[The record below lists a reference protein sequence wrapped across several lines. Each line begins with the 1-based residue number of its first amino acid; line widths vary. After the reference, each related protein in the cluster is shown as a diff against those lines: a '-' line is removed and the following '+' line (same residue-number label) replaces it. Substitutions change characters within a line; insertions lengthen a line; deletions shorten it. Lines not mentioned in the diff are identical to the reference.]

1 MTEQKLNKLEQQIIK
16 LLAVAN
22 KTTNQDEVIAA
33 AAKAQELMAKYN
45 IKLQNISKKPA
56 NIVAKFA
63 VNARGKSYRFELATI
78 LANNYGVKLTWAGK
92 MIPVFYGYENN
103 VKTVIKIYEWLWQAI
118 HRMADSYQTKIWK
131 QGNGVKGMY
140 NSFVDGFLVG
150 LKKELDK
157 SCTALKITVAEEV
170 NTEFDKFMAEK
181 GASTFK
187 IKKRNAPVDTCTFLQ
202 GIAEDS
208 TIMQRKQVEAK

>member
-16 LLAVAN
+16 LLELAN
-22 KTTNQDEVIAA
+22 KNINQAEAIAA

-56 NIVAKFA
+56 NIVAEFA
-63 VNARGKSYRFELATI
+63 VNARGKSYRFALATI
-78 LANNYGVKLTWAGK
+78 LANNYGVKLIWAEK

-103 VKTVIKIYEWLWQAI
+103 AKTVTKIYEWLWQAI

-131 QGNGVKGMY
+131 QGNGVKGVY

-157 SCTALKITVAEEV
+157 NCTALKITVAEEV

-181 GASTFK
+181 GAGTFK
-187 IKKRNAPVDTCTFLQ
+187 TKKRNAPVDTCAFLQ
-202 GIAEDS
+202 GVAEGS
-208 TIMQRKQVEAK
+208 TIMQRKQVKAK

>member
-16 LLAVAN
+16 LLELAN
-22 KTTNQDEVIAA
+22 KNTNQAEAIAA

-56 NIVAKFA
+56 NIVAEFA
-63 VNARGKSYRFELATI
+63 VNARGKSYRFALATI
-78 LANNYGVKLTWAGK
+78 LANNYGVKLIWAEK

-103 VKTVIKIYEWLWQAI
+103 AKTVIKIYEWLWQAI

-131 QGNGVKGMY
+131 QGNGVKGVY
-140 NSFVDGFLVG
+140 KSFVDGFLVG

-157 SCTALKITVAEEV
+157 NCTALKITVAEEV

-181 GASTFK
+181 GAGTFK
-187 IKKRNAPVDTCTFLQ
+187 TKKRNALVDICAFLQ
-202 GIAEDS
+202 GVAEGS

>member
-16 LLAVAN
+16 LLELAN
-22 KTTNQDEVIAA
+22 KNTNQAEAIAA

-56 NIVAKFA
+56 NIVA
-63 VNARGKSYRFELATI
+63 E
-78 LANNYGVKLTWAGK
+78 K

-103 VKTVIKIYEWLWQAI
+103 AKTVTKIYEWLWQAI

-131 QGNGVKGMY
+131 QGNGVKGVY

-157 SCTALKITVAEEV
+157 NCTALKITVAEEV

-181 GASTFK
+181 GAGTFK
-187 IKKRNAPVDTCTFLQ
+187 TKKRNAPVDTCAFLQ
-202 GIAEDS
+202 GVAEGS
-208 TIMQRKQVEAK
+208 TIM

>member
-16 LLAVAN
+16 LLELAN
-22 KTTNQDEVIAA
+22 KNTNQAEAIAA

-56 NIVAKFA
+56 NIVAEFA
-63 VNARGKSYRFELATI
+63 TNARGKSYRFALATI
-78 LANNYGVKLTWAGK
+78 LANNYGVKLVWAGK
-92 MIPVFYGYENN
+92 MVPVFYGYENN
-103 VKTVIKIYEWLWQAI
+103 AKTVTKIYEWLWQAI

-131 QGNGVKGMY
+131 QGNGVKGVY

-157 SCTALKITVAEEV
+157 NCTALKITVSEEV
-170 NTEFDKFMAEK
+170 NTEFDKFLAEN
-181 GASTFK
+181 GGGSFAQ
-187 IKKRNAPVDTCTFLQ
+187 KKA
-202 GIAEDS
+202 
-208 TIMQRKQVEAK
+208 

>member
-16 LLAVAN
+16 LLELAN
-22 KTTNQDEVIAA
+22 KNTNQAEAIAA

-56 NIVAKFA
+56 NIVAEFA
-63 VNARGKSYRFELATI
+63 TNTRGKSYRFALATI
-78 LANNYGVKLTWAGK
+78 LANNYGVKLVWAGK
-92 MIPVFYGYENN
+92 MVPVFYGYENN
-103 VKTVIKIYEWLWQAI
+103 AKTVTKIYEWLWQAI

-131 QGNGVKGMY
+131 QGNGVKGVY

-157 SCTALKITVAEEV
+157 NCTALKITVSEEV
-170 NTEFDKFMAEK
+170 NTEFDKFLAEN
-181 GASTFK
+181 GGSSFA
-187 IKKRNAPVDTCTFLQ
+187 KKKA
-202 GIAEDS
+202 
-208 TIMQRKQVEAK
+208 

>member
-16 LLAVAN
+16 LLELAN
-22 KTTNQDEVIAA
+22 KNTNQAEAIAT

-45 IKLQNISKKPA
+45 ISKKPA
-56 NIVAKFA
+56 NIVAEFA
-63 VNARGKSYRFELATI
+63 VNARGRSYRFALATI
-78 LANNYGVKLTWAGK
+78 LANNYGVRLIWAEK

-103 VKTVIKIYEWLWQAI
+103 AKTVTKIYEWLWQAI

-131 QGNGVKGMY
+131 QGNGVKGVY
-140 NSFVDGFLVG
+140 NSFVDSFLVG

-157 SCTALKITVAEEV
+157 NCTALKITVAEEV

-181 GASTFK
+181 GAGTFK
-187 IKKRNAPVDTCTFLQ
+187 TKKRNASVDICAFLQ
-202 GIAEDS
+202 GVAEGS
-208 TIMQRKQVEAK
+208 TIMQCKQVEAK

>member
-16 LLAVAN
+16 LLELAN
-22 KTTNQDEVIAA
+22 KNTNQAEVIAA

-56 NIVAKFA
+56 NIVAEFA
-63 VNARGKSYRFELATI
+63 VNARGKSYRFALATI
-78 LANNYGVKLTWAGK
+78 LANNYG
-92 MIPVFYGYENN
+92 YENN
-103 VKTVIKIYEWLWQAI
+103 AKTVTKIYEWLWQAI

-131 QGNGVKGMY
+131 QGNGVKGVY

-157 SCTALKITVAEEV
+157 NCTALKITVAEEV

-181 GASTFK
+181 GAGTFK
-187 IKKRNAPVDTCTFLQ
+187 TKKRNAPVDTCAFLQ
-202 GIAEDS
+202 GVAEGS

>member
-16 LLAVAN
+16 LLELAN
-22 KTTNQDEVIAA
+22 KNTNQAEAIAA

-56 NIVAKFA
+56 NIVAEFA
-63 VNARGKSYRFELATI
+63 VNARGKSYRFALATI
-78 LANNYGVKLTWAGK
+78 LANNYGVKLIWAEK

-103 VKTVIKIYEWLWQAI
+103 AKTVTKIYEWLWQAI

-131 QGNGVKGMY
+131 QGNGVKGVY

-157 SCTALKITVAEEV
+157 NCTALKITVAEKV

-187 IKKRNAPVDTCTFLQ
+187 TKKA
-202 GIAEDS
+202 
-208 TIMQRKQVEAK
+208 

>member
-16 LLAVAN
+16 LLELAN
-22 KTTNQDEVIAA
+22 KNTNQAEAIAA

-56 NIVAKFA
+56 NIVAEFA
-63 VNARGKSYRFELATI
+63 VNARGRSYRFALATI
-78 LANNYGVKLTWAGK
+78 LANNYGVRLIWSKK
-92 MIPVFYGYENN
+92 MIPIFYGYESNAKA
-103 VKTVIKIYEWLWQAI
+103 VTKIYEWLWQVI

-131 QGNGVKGMY
+131 QGNGVKGVY
-140 NSFVDGFLVG
+140 KGFVDGFLVG
-150 LKKELDK
+150 LKKELDRN
-157 SCTALKITVAEEV
+157 CTALKITVAEEV

-187 IKKRNAPVDTCTFLQ
+187 TKKRNAPVDICAFMR
-202 GIAEDS
+202 GVAEGS
-208 TIMQRKQVEAK
+208 TIMQRKQVKAK

>member
-16 LLAVAN
+16 LLELAN
-22 KTTNQDEVIAA
+22 KNTNQAEAIAA

-56 NIVAKFA
+56 NIVAEFA
-63 VNARGKSYRFELATI
+63 VNARGKSYRFALATI
-78 LANNYGVKLTWAGK
+78 LANNYGVKLIWAEK
-92 MIPVFYGYENN
+92 MIPVFYG
-103 VKTVIKIYEWLWQAI
+103 
-118 HRMADSYQTKIWK
+118 
-131 QGNGVKGMY
+131 NGVKGVY

-157 SCTALKITVAEEV
+157 NCTALKITVAEEV

-181 GASTFK
+181 GAGTFK
-187 IKKRNAPVDTCTFLQ
+187 TKKRNAPVDTCAFLQ
-202 GIAEDS
+202 GVVEGS
-208 TIMQRKQVEAK
+208 TIMQRKQVETK

>member
-16 LLAVAN
+16 LLELAN
-22 KTTNQDEVIAA
+22 KNTNQAEAIAA

-56 NIVAKFA
+56 NIVAEFA
-63 VNARGKSYRFELATI
+63 VNARGKSYRFALATI
-78 LANNYGVKLTWAGK
+78 LANNYGVKLIWAEK

-103 VKTVIKIYEWLWQAI
+103 AKMVTKIYEWLWQAI

-131 QGNGVKGMY
+131 QGNGVKGVY

-157 SCTALKITVAEEV
+157 NCTALKITVAEEV

-181 GASTFK
+181 GAGTFK
-187 IKKRNAPVDTCTFLQ
+187 TKKRNAPVDTYAFLQ
-202 GIAEDS
+202 GVVEGS

>member
-16 LLAVAN
+16 LLELAN
-22 KTTNQDEVIAA
+22 KNTNQAEAIAA

-56 NIVAKFA
+56 NIVAEFA
-63 VNARGKSYRFELATI
+63 VNARGKSYRFALATI
-78 LANNYGVKLTWAGK
+78 LANNYGVKLVWAEK
-92 MIPVFYGYENN
+92 MIPVFYGYKNN
-103 VKTVIKIYEWLWQAI
+103 AKTVTKIYEWLWQAI

-131 QGNGVKGMY
+131 QGNGVKGVY

-157 SCTALKITVAEEV
+157 NCTALKITVAEEV

-181 GASTFK
+181 GAGTFK
-187 IKKRNAPVDTCTFLQ
+187 TKKRNAPVDKCAFLQ
-202 GIAEDS
+202 RVAEGS